1 VPCCYIVC
9 FVVNLPQSVYK
20 VVKNYILDKAGIDLR
35 LQRMALEIA
44 EQNMDEQRIVIASI
58 LPNGAI
64 MSDIIKKE
72 LAKYFDGVIEELTVD
87 LDKRHPGE
95 ISLSNQPD
103 LNGAVLLLL
112 DDVAN
117 SGKTLTYAL
126 KPFLEHHPNKIQTA
140 VLVARTHRKFPI
152 QPDIVGFSLAT
163 TLQDYIDVEVADGV
177 MTGAWIA

>member
-1 VPCCYIVC
+1 
-9 FVVNLPQSVYK
+9 
-20 VVKNYILDKAGIDLR
+20 
-35 LQRMALEIA
+35 MALEIA
-44 EQNMDEQRIVIASI
+44 EQNQGAERLVIASI

-64 MSDIIKKE
+64 MAQSIIAE
-72 LAKYFDGVIEELTVD
+72 LRQYFSGQIEEVTIE

-95 ISLSNQPD
+95 IRLSHQPQ
-103 LNGAVLLLL
+103 LAGATLLLL

-126 KPFLEHHPNKIQTA
+126 KPFLEQHPDKIQTA

-163 TLQDYIDVEVADGV
+163 TIQEYIDVEVKDGRLV
-177 MTGAWIA
+177 GAWMA

>member
-1 VPCCYIVC
+1 MI
-9 FVVNLPQSVYK
+9 
-20 VVKNYILDKAGIDLR
+20 KNYILDKAGIDVR
-35 LQRMALEIA
+35 LHRMALEIA
-44 EQNMDEQRIVIASI
+44 EQNMGENRIVIASI
-58 LPNGAI
+58 LPNGAL
-64 MSDIIKKE
+64 MCEIIKKV
-72 LAKYFDGVIEELTVD
+72 LAQYFDGTIEDLTVD

-95 ISLSNQPD
+95 ITLSKQPD

-163 TLQDYIDVEVADGV
+163 TLQDYIDVEVVDGV